1 MANTTHD
8 YLEQLEALRRMPVET
23 EWLEFKEAKGGFD
36 TDALGR
42 YVSALSNEANLH
54 GRAESWLIFG
64 VKDKPSASTGTR
76 PVVGSLFASSPID
89 LNDAKFQV
97 FSHTAPS
104 LGLGDPIAVAHPDC
118 APGTRVLM
126 WRIPAAA
133 AGMPVAWK
141 GHYYGR
147 SGSSLGALPLNK
159 LDSLRAQS
167 SLQDWSAVLASDDWA
182 LLDAAAIARGQYLYR
197 RRHATHPQALAALQ
211 HQSVSDWL
219 HGLRLAV
226 NGQLTRA
233 ALVLMGKPEAA
244 TALGG
249 PTPRLTWVLTDHTGT
264 IQTHQ
269 HFDLPL
275 VMAIDQLVAKL
286 RIIEVSLLPPRQTA
300 PLNLPNY
307 DDWVLREAL
316 HNCIAHQDYAQ
327 GGRIRVTESPDSLT
341 FFNLGSFLPG
351 TVARVLGSRQPEQR
365 YRNACLA
372 NAMVELDLMETL
384 NSGVPKMFRL
394 QRERFFPM
402 PDFDFGSAPDS
413 VSVRIYGKTLDE
425 KYVHA
430 LMATT
435 ELSLE
440 DAILLDHVQKN
451 QPLMPEQVKR
461 LRAKN
466 LVAGRGAKIFI
477 SAQVADATN
486 SQNQYVLNKAFDDD
500 YYKRML
506 INRLQL
512 GPTSGVE
519 LRQLVIDKLPAVL
532 NAQEKETKVKNLR
545 TALRLR
551 GLDGVFIEVVP
562 TGPSRGPSAVWR
574 IKR

>member
-1 MANTTHD
+1 MDPTMIHPAQ
-8 YLEQLEALRRMPVET
+8 QLDAFRCLPVET
-23 EWLEFKEAKGGFD
+23 EWLEFKEAKGSFD
-36 TDALGR
+36 TDAFGR
-42 YVSALSNEANLH
+42 YVSALSNEANLL
-54 GRAESWLIFG
+54 GRDAGWLIFG
-64 VKDKPSASTGTR
+64 VKDKIAATTGTR
-76 PVVGSLFASSPID
+76 PVVGSLFASQPAD
-89 LNDAKFQV
+89 LNELKLQV
-97 FSHTAPS
+97 FNHTSPA
-104 LGLGDPIAVAHPDC
+104 LGLDNPFEVAHPDC
-118 APGTRVLM
+118 APGSRVLM
-126 WRIPAAA
+126 WRIPAALR
-133 AGMPVAWK
+133 GMPVSWK
-141 GHYYGR
+141 GHYWGR
-147 SGSSLGALPLNK
+147 SGEALGALPLNK
-159 LDSLRAQS
+159 FDTLRAQS
-167 SLQDWSAVLASDDWA
+167 SLQDWSAVLATDDWD
-182 LLDAAAIARGQYLYR
+182 LLDPLAIEHSQALYK
-197 RRHATHPQALAALQ
+197 RRHATHPQVLSTLQ
-211 HQSVSDWL
+211 QQSISDWL
-219 HGLRLAV
+219 HGLRLAK

-233 ALVLMGKPEAA
+233 ALVLMGKPTAA

-307 DDWVLREAL
+307 DDWVIREAL

-327 GGRIRVTESPDSLT
+327 GGRVRITESPDSLT

-351 TVARVLGSRQPEQR
+351 TVARVLGSKQPEQR

-384 NSGVPKMFRL
+384 NSGLPKMFRL

-402 PDFDFGSAPDS
+402 PDFEFAQAPDS
-413 VSVRIYGKTLDE
+413 VSVRLYGKTLDE

-430 LMATT
+430 LMSTT
-435 ELSLE
+435 DLSLE
-440 DAILLDHVQKN
+440 DAILLDRVQKG
-451 QPLMPEQVKR
+451 QPLRPEQVKQ

-466 LVAGRGAKIFI
+466 LIAGRGTKIFI
-477 SAQVADATN
+477 SAQVADATH

-506 INRLQL
+506 IHRLQL

-532 NAQEKETKVKNLR
+532 NSQEKETKVKNLR

-562 TGPSRGPSAVWR
+562 TGPSRGPSAMWR
-574 IKR
+574 IKQ

>member
-1 MANTTHD
+1 MQDHTT
-8 YLEQLEALRRMPVET
+8 QLDAFRRMPAET
-23 EWLEFKEAKGGFD
+23 EWLEFKEAKNSFD
-36 TDALGR
+36 TDTLGR

-54 GRAESWLIFG
+54 GREAGWLIFG
-64 VKDKPSASTGTR
+64 VKDKIESTNGER
-76 PVVGSLFASSPID
+76 PIVGSYYAATMAD
-89 LNDAKFQV
+89 LNALKLQV
-97 FSHTAPS
+97 YSHTSPAV
-104 LGLGDPIAVAHPDC
+104 GLNDPIEIAHPDC
-118 APGTRVLM
+118 APGSRVLM

-133 AGMPVAWK
+133 PGMPMAWK
-141 GHYYGR
+141 GHFYGR
-147 SGSSLGALPLNK
+147 SGESLGGLPLNK
-159 LDSLRAQS
+159 LDTLRAQS
-167 SLQDWSAVLASDDWA
+167 VLQDWSAVLATVDWN
-182 LLDAAAIARGQYLYR
+182 LLDPQAIEHSQALYK
-197 RRHATHPQALAALQ
+197 RRHATHPQVLSTLQ

-219 HGLRLAV
+219 HGLRLAKD
-226 NGQLTRA
+226 GKLTRA
-233 ALVLMGKPEAA
+233 ALVLMGKPTAA

-307 DDWVLREAL
+307 DDWVIREAL

-327 GGRIRVTESPDSLT
+327 GGRVRVTESPDSLT

-440 DAILLDHVQKN
+440 DAILLDRVQKN
-451 QPLMPEQVKR
+451 QTLMPEQVKR

>member
-1 MANTTHD
+1 MH
-8 YLEQLEALRRMPVET
+8 LKQLDEFRRMPVET

-36 TDALGR
+36 NDAFGR
-42 YVSALSNEANLH
+42 YVSALSNEANLL
-54 GRAESWLIFG
+54 GREAGWLILG
-64 VKDKPSASTGTR
+64 VKDKIAAVTGSR
-76 PVVGSLFASSPID
+76 PVVGSQFAAKPAN
-89 LNDAKFQV
+89 LNELKLQV
-97 FSHTAPS
+97 FNHTAPA
-104 LGLGDPIAVAHPDC
+104 LGLDNPIEVAHSDC
-118 APGTRVLM
+118 APGSRVLM

-133 AGMPVAWK
+133 RGMPVAWK
-141 GHYYGR
+141 GHHWGR
-147 SGSSLGALPLNK
+147 AGEALVALPLNK
-159 LDSLRAQS
+159 LDALRAQS
-167 SLQDWSAVLASDDWA
+167 SLQDWSAVLATDDWS
-182 LLDAAAIARGQYLYR
+182 LLDPLAVEHSQVLYK
-197 RRHATHPQALAALQ
+197 RRHATHTQVLSTLQ

-219 HGLRLAV
+219 HGLRLAKD
-226 NGQLTRA
+226 GKLTRA
-233 ALVLMGKPEAA
+233 ALVLMGKPTAA

-307 DDWVLREAL
+307 DDWVIREAL

-327 GGRIRVTESPDSLT
+327 GGRVRVTESPDSLT

-402 PDFDFGSAPDS
+402 PDFEFEQAPDS
-413 VSVRIYGKTLDE
+413 VSVRLYGKTLDE

-430 LMATT
+430 LMSATDLT
-435 ELSLE
+435 LE
-440 DAILLDHVQKN
+440 DAILLDRVQKS
-451 QPLMPEQVKR
+451 QLLMPEQVKR

-466 LVAGRGAKIFI
+466 LVMGRGAKIFI
-477 SAQVADATN
+477 SAQLADATKA
-486 SQNQYVLNKAFDDD
+486 QNQYVLNKAFDDD

-506 INRLQL
+506 INRLKL
-512 GPTSGVE
+512 GPTSGAE

-532 NAQEKETKVKNLR
+532 SAKEKEAKVKNLR

-551 GLDGVFIEVVP
+551 GLEGTYIEVEP
-562 TGPSRGPSAVWR
+562 MGPPRGLGALWR
-574 IKR
+574 IKA

>member
-1 MANTTHD
+1 MTTTMMYVGHLD
-8 YLEQLEALRRMPVET
+8 EFRRMPAET
-23 EWLEFKEAKGGFD
+23 EWLEFKEAKTRFN
-36 TDALGR
+36 TDELGR
-42 YVSALSNEANLH
+42 YITALSNEANLCRRDA
-54 GRAESWLIFG
+54 GWLIFG
-64 VKDKPSASTGTR
+64 VKDKIDTATGTR
-76 PVVGSLFASSPID
+76 PIVGSSYATSAID
-89 LNDAKFQV
+89 LNELKRQI
-97 FSHTAPS
+97 FSFTSPA
-104 LGLGDPIAVAHPDC
+104 LGLSAPIELAHADCPD
-118 APGTRVLM
+118 GTRILM
-126 WRIPAAA
+126 WRIPPASP
-133 AGMPVAWK
+133 GMPVAWK

-147 SGSSLGALPLNK
+147 SGEAMGALPLNK
-159 LDSLRAQS
+159 LDALRAQS
-167 SLQDWSAVLASDDWA
+167 ALQDWSAVLVADDWD
-182 LLDAAAIARGQYLYR
+182 LLDSAAIVQAKSLYK
-197 RRHATHPQALAALQ
+197 RRHATHLQLLADLELKTTYQ
-211 HQSVSDWL
+211 WL
-219 HGLRLAV
+219 HSLRLAV

-233 ALVLMGKPEAA
+233 ALVLLGKPEAA
-244 TALGG
+244 NFLGG
-249 PTPRLTWVLTDHTGT
+249 STPRLTWALADHTGE

-275 VMAIDQLVAKL
+275 VTAIEQLVAKL

-307 DDWVLREAL
+307 DSWVIREAL

-327 GGRIRVTESPDSLT
+327 GGRVRVTESPDSLT

-351 TVARVLGSRQPEQR
+351 TVARVLASKQPEQR

-372 NAMVELDLMETL
+372 NAMVELDLIETL
-384 NSGVPKMFRL
+384 NSGLPKMFRL

-402 PDFDFGSAPDS
+402 PDFEFEQAPDS

-430 LMATT
+430 LMAATDLT
-435 ELSLE
+435 LE
-440 DAILLDHVQKN
+440 DAILLDRVQKS
-451 QPLMPEQVKR
+451 QLLTSEQVKR

-477 SAQVADATN
+477 SAQLADAAN
-486 SQNQYVLNKAFDDD
+486 AQNQYVLNKAFDDD

-532 NAQEKETKVKNLR
+532 NPQEKETKVKNLR

>member
-1 MANTTHD
+1 
-8 YLEQLEALRRMPVET
+8 MPVET
-23 EWLEFKEAKGGFD
+23 EWLEFKEAKGSFD
-36 TDALGR
+36 TDTFGR

-54 GRAESWLIFG
+54 GRDAGWLVFG
-64 VKDKPSASTGTR
+64 VKDKIFTATGAR
-76 PVVGSLFASSPID
+76 PVVGSLFANQPAD
-89 LNDAKFQV
+89 LNALKLLV
-97 FSHTAPS
+97 FNHTAPAI
-104 LGLGDPIAVAHPDC
+104 GLADPLEVAHPDC
-118 APGTRVLM
+118 AHGSRVLM

-133 AGMPVAWK
+133 RGMPVAWK
-141 GHYYGR
+141 GHFWGR
-147 SGSSLGALPLNK
+147 SGESLGALPLNK
-159 LDSLRAQS
+159 LDTLRAQS
-167 SLQDWSAVLASDDWA
+167 SLQDWSAVLATDDWR
-182 LLDAAAIARGQYLYR
+182 LLDPLAIEFGQALYK
-197 RRHATHPQALAALQ
+197 RRHATHAHVLTTLKQ
-211 HQSVSDWL
+211 QSVADWL
-219 HGLRLAV
+219 HGLRLAKD
-226 NGQLTRA
+226 GQLTRA

-244 TALGG
+244 SVLGG
-249 PTPRLTWVLTDHTGT
+249 PTPRLTWVLTDHTGI

-275 VMAIDQLVAKL
+275 VLAIDPLVAKL

-307 DDWVLREAL
+307 DDWVIREAL

-327 GGRIRVTESPDSLT
+327 GGRVRVTESPDSLT

-351 TVARVLGSRQPEQR
+351 SVARVLGSRQPEQR

-372 NAMVELDLMETL
+372 NAMVALDLIETL
-384 NSGVPKMFRL
+384 NSGLPKMFRL

-402 PDFDFGSAPDS
+402 PDFEFAQAPDS

-430 LMATT
+430 LMSKT

-440 DAILLDHVQKN
+440 DAILLDRVQKG
-451 QPLMPEQVKR
+451 QALATEQVAY
-461 LRAKN
+461 LRAKK
-466 LVAGRGAKIFI
+466 LVTGRGSKIFI

-486 SQNQYVLNKAFDDD
+486 TQNQYVLNKAFDDD

-506 INRLQL
+506 ISRLRL
-512 GPTSGVE
+512 GPTSGAA
-519 LRQLVIDKLPAVL
+519 LRQLVIDKFPAVL

-562 TGPSRGPSAVWR
+562 TGPGRGPSAVWR